1 MAFKGLRRQGY
12 CTMTVTT
19 DDSGKEIETLGTGKV
34 LPKVM
39 KLTGSATSDSV
50 SLYGDD
56 TLAEEEVSQGSGSL
70 SVGLCNLTLEDQAAL
85 GGHTYSEEN
94 GLICN
99 GDDQAPYC
107 RCASIVPGVLNN
119 KPYYRVI
126 TYLRV
131 KFAPV
136 NDDYET
142 RGQTT
147 SFKNPSLA
155 GSFFKNADGDWR
167 NVKEFSGDGAE
178 ADALAHFLKMLNITT
193 TK

>member
-1 MAFKGLRRQGY
+1 
-12 CTMTVTT
+12 MTVTT

-56 TLAEEEVSQGSGSL
+56 TLAEEEVSQGSGSI
-70 SVGLCNLTLEDQAAL
+70 SVDLCNLTPEDQAAL

-178 ADALAHFLKMLNITT
+178 ADTLAHFLKMLNITT

>member
-12 CTMTVTT
+12 CTMEVTT
-19 DDSGKEIETLGTGKV
+19 DESGKEVETLGKGKV

-39 KLTGSATSDSV
+39 KLTSSATSDSV

-56 TLAEEEVSQGSGSL
+56 TLAEEEVTQGNGSL
-70 SVGLCNLTLEDQAAL
+70 TVDLCNLTLEDQAAL
-85 GGHTYSEEN
+85 GGHTYSAEK
-94 GLICN
+94 GLVCN

-119 KPYYRVI
+119 KPYYRVV
-126 TYLRV
+126 TYMRV

-147 SFKNPSLA
+147 AFKNPSLA
-155 GSFFKNADGDWR
+155 GSFFRNKDGDWR
-167 NVKEFSGDGAE
+167 IEKDFSGDDAE
-178 ADALAHFLKMLNITT
+178 AAAMAYFKQMLNITEGT
-193 TK
+193 

>member
-1 MAFKGLRRQGY
+1 
-12 CTMTVTT
+12 MTVTT

-56 TLAEEEVSQGSGSL
+56 TLAEEEVSQGSGSI
-70 SVGLCNLTLEDQAAL
+70 SVDLCNLTPEDQAAL

-167 NVKEFSGDGAE
+167 NVKEFRDRKSVV
-178 ADALAHFLKMLNITT
+178 
-193 TK
+193 